1 MAIIIMPKQGLQMT
15 EGVVTRWLK
24 KEGETVAE
32 GEPLFEMETDKLTIT
47 IDSSASGVL
56 SRILR
61 AEGDTVPVA
70 EPIAVIGEGGDSI
83 MPQEK
88 PATSTVP
95 EMAPASLGNL
105 SQSATAAPAEKPTP
119 SSAPKPT
126 PSSAPKSTP
135 SSAPKPP
142 ADSTQRFATP
152 RARMRAE
159 ERGLDWKA
167 IIGTGPDGLVIE
179 RDVCACRQGE
189 KPVCAALAFQAV
201 QVNMAEAKQLFEQF
215 AAHEFSF
222 GVIDLL
228 ERATARAGELLNVN
242 LTAGVSKADL
252 SVASSQDILTLGET
266 GPSGMA
272 WLTLTSA
279 GETDKSVQALR
290 WIQMFLEHPL
300 LLL

>member
-24 KEGETVAE
+24 KEGEMVAE
-32 GEPLFEMETDKLTIT
+32 GEPLFEMETDKLAIT

-56 SRILR
+56 RRILR

-70 EPIAVIGEGGDSI
+70 EPIAMIGEEGDAVSAVL
-83 MPQEK
+83 PQEK
-88 PATSTVP
+88 TMPPGPHQATVP
-95 EMAPASLGNL
+95 HETPA
-105 SQSATAAPAEKPTP
+105 QPTASAPAEKLT
-119 SSAPKPT
+119 SSF
-126 PSSAPKSTP
+126 
-135 SSAPKPP
+135 APKPP
-142 ADSTQRFATP
+142 ADPNRRFATP

-159 ERGLDWKA
+159 ERDLDWKT
-167 IIGTGPDGLVIE
+167 IPGTGPGGLLIE
-179 RDVCACRQGE
+179 RDVFAFRQSE

-215 AAHEFSF
+215 ATHGFSF
-222 GVIDLL
+222 GAMDLL
-228 ERATARAGELLNVN
+228 ERAAGRAGKLLNVS
-242 LTAGVSKADL
+242 LTAGISKADF
-252 SVASSQDILTLGET
+252 SVAASRDALTLGET

-279 GETDKSVQALR
+279 GGTDKSVQALR
-290 WIQMFLEHPL
+290 RIQTFLEHPL

>member
-88 PATSTVP
+88 PATSTAP

-105 SQSATAAPAEKPTP
+105 SQSATAALAEKPTP
-119 SSAPKPT
+119 SSAPKP
-126 PSSAPKSTP
+126 
-135 SSAPKPP
+135 P
-142 ADSTQRFATP
+142 ADPTRRFATP

-159 ERGLDWKA
+159 ERGIDWKE
-167 IIGTGPDGLVIE
+167 ITGTGPEGLVIE
-179 RDVCACRQGE
+179 RDVCACRQSE

-279 GETDKSVQALR
+279 GETDKSAQALR
-290 WIQMFLEHPL
+290 RIQTFLEHPL